1 MRMLLHQL
9 LQQTDF
15 LLISW
20 LWFLLIL
27 PISGARKFGCLTWG
41 NEIVAMEVSAIPF
54 ACLPGPADSL
64 SLSIEVSGSVDYA
77 RCVCRLRLTVP
88 LTAPISKG
96 AYVTGL
102 ADLTADRLSFSYR
115 SQTNA
120 FFILLYVRM
129 DDNGF
134 RHPHSRKPDL
144 LSLVIDSVSFD
155 SVYWTRIPLLQQC
168 AELS

>member
-1 MRMLLHQL
+1 MKLLRWKFRLFPL
-9 LQQTDF
+9 LVF
-15 LLISW
+15 LVSRTRFLSRLIG
-20 LWFLLIL
+20 
-27 PISGARKFGCLTWG
+27 IS
-41 NEIVAMEVSAIPF
+41 
-54 ACLPGPADSL
+54 SL
-64 SLSIEVSGSVDYA
+64 C
-77 RCVCRLRLTVP
+77 RCVCRCWFTVP

-144 LSLVIDSVSFD
+144 LSLVTASSQFRGDLAYVPAPSIAYPSPFCP
-155 SVYWTRIPLLQQC
+155 TFLPGR
-168 AELS
+168 